1 MLRPPPRSTLF
12 PYTTLFRSIGQLL
25 TESALMSALGGL
37 LGLVFANWGTQALIA
52 LISRANNGTMIL
64 DAGTDSRVLFF
75 TFLVAM
81 LVGVLLGLA
90 PALRAS
96 KADLLS
102 AMKDNASAVSDPRN
116 KHRLGE
122 SLIIAQV
129 AASVV
134 LMIGAGLIVRTLTN
148 LESHNFGF
156 DQRNLLTFGLA
167 PTRAGYHDA
176 RLVNL
181 YRSEERRVGKE
192 CRSWGLP

>member
-1 MLRPPPRSTLF
+1 
-12 PYTTLFRSIGQLL
+12 
-25 TESALMSALGGL
+25 
-37 LGLVFANWGTQALIA
+37 
-52 LISRANNGTMIL
+52 MIL

-122 SLIIAQV
+122 SLIVAQV

-134 LMIGAGLIVRTLTN
+134 LMIGAGLFVRTLTN
-148 LESHNFGF
+148 FE
-156 DQRNLLTFGLA
+156 
-167 PTRAGYHDA
+167 
-176 RLVNL
+176 
-181 YRSEERRVGKE
+181 RSEEHTSELQSRLHLV
-192 CRSWGLP
+192 CRLLLEKKKI